1 MSFSEVYGDI
11 LLPFVEKYKEAKNE
25 KNRAQVVKNAADAV
39 SSSSQLLENQGV
51 DLPKD
56 LKSVCICPFSILL
69 HCCWLF

>member
-56 LKSVCICPFSILL
+56 LKSVRICSFSILL
-69 HCCWLF
+69 HCC